1 MNGKRRFLLLMIAA
15 LTLMTSGLPAT
26 GRQETD
32 PPGVTVSV
40 RVLDRGQFVDGL
52 ALSDFELSED
62 GIPQQIQGLY
72 KVDKNEVTRKEGPAV
87 SVPVTARR
95 IYLLFQMYEYNPK
108 VSEAFRYFFN
118 NALLPGDTLQI
129 QTPVKSYVLTPQAFA
144 QKPKDLLA
152 AEMDEIVR
160 KDIIKSNSVY
170 MSLLRELR
178 RLVQGIQGSTPM
190 SGGDEA
196 DGGMVSYFN
205 LEQLLSQYRQSL
217 TKLEAQQSLDQG
229 QIIAFAHALKKQEGR
244 KFLFFFYQEEYRPEI
259 SSQTLNVLIDNNQD
273 SQSILSDLNDLF
285 QAYHRDMRL
294 DADRI
299 VQAYCDSG
307 ADFNF
312 LFMKRTPEKFGGVTM
327 REMSADVFTAF
338 SQVAAATGGVAETTQ
353 RPLAEVRDAIKA
365 MDAYYL
371 LAYAPSV
378 AVKDGTFRR
387 ISVKIKGKPYEVSYR
402 QGYIAR

>member
-1 MNGKRRFLLLMIAA
+1 MNGKRRFLFPMIFV
-15 LTLMTSGLPAT
+15 LTFMASRLPTT
-26 GRQETD
+26 GRQETA
-32 PPGVTVSV
+32 PTGVTVAV
-40 RVLDRGQFVDGL
+40 RVLDGEQFVDGL
-52 ALSDFELSED
+52 TLSDFELSED
-62 GIPQQIQGLY
+62 GIPQQIQGFY
-72 KVDKNEVTRKEGPAV
+72 EVDKNAVTRKEGPAA

-129 QTPVKSYVLTPQAFA
+129 QTPVKSYMLTPQAFA

-152 AEMDEIVR
+152 TEMDEIVR
-160 KDIIKSNSVY
+160 KDIVKSNSVY

-178 RLVQGIQGSTPM
+178 RLVQGIQDSTPI

-196 DGGMVSYFN
+196 DGGMVSYFS
-205 LEQLLSQYRQSL
+205 LEQLLNQYRQSL

-229 QIIAFAHALKKQEGR
+229 KIIAFAQALKKQEGR
-244 KFLFFFYQEEYRPEI
+244 KFLFFFYQEEYRPTI

-294 DADRI
+294 DVDKT

-307 ADFNF
+307 ATFNF

-327 REMSADVFTAF
+327 REMSEDVFKVF
-338 SQVAAATGGVAETTQ
+338 SQVAVATGGIAETTQ
-353 RPLAEVRDAIKA
+353 RPLAEVKDAVKA

-371 LAYAPSV
+371 LTYTPSS

-387 ISVKIKGKPYEVSYR
+387 ISVKIIGSPYKISCG